1 MEQKIT
7 TIRNRIGDSSKTE
20 VERYTGNG
28 SRVDYSLQHKN
39 PYNMVITIDDT
50 VIADS
55 DYTYDPE
62 IDKVI
67 FNTAPNNNAVIVIKY
82 NWAAFTD
89 AEYTAFLNNVD
100 TNVDRAT
107 VEALRQMIGSQ
118 ARMVTFQQGDRSVSM
133 SDIFNN
139 FMKLLD
145 YYEKLV
151 TNAGANSASGVV
163 MGRRTMDEPRR
174 RQPNSDLSRLIG
186 YED

>member
-1 MEQKIT
+1 MEQQIT
-7 TIRNRIGDSSKTE
+7 TIRNRIGDTAKTE
-20 VERYTGNG
+20 VERYVGNG
-28 SRVDYSLQHKN
+28 TRVDYSIQHKN
-39 PYNMVITIDDT
+39 PFNMVITVDGE
-50 VIADS
+50 VISAD

-62 IDKVI
+62 IDKII
-67 FNTAPNNNAVIVIKY
+67 FDTAPANELVIVIKY
-82 NWAAFTD
+82 KWAAFTD
-89 AEYTAFLNNVD
+89 EEYTTFITDKSGDVD
-100 TNVDRAT
+100 GAT

-133 SDIFNN
+133 TDIFNN

-151 TNAGANSASGVV
+151 TNAGANSSSGVT

-186 YED
+186 YEE